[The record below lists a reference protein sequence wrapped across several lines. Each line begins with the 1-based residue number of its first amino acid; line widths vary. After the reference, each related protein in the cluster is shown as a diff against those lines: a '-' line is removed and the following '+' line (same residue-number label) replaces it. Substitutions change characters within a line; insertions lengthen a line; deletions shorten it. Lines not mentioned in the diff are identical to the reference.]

1 MGRTGVSLQELGY
14 MCVFIVPSDYPNPTK
29 QKDPLRYPLST
40 SAPAVDGKTRVFYSG
55 SRVSP
60 ERGSGTSEPHQKL
73 GGAISHVYKCVL
85 GCRCPRSFP
94 EV

>member
-1 MGRTGVSLQELGY
+1 MQEFGY
-14 MCVFIVPSDYPNPTK
+14 MCVFLVPSDKTNPTK
-29 QKDPLRYPLST
+29 QNNPLSYPVST
-40 SAPAVDGKTRVFYSG
+40 PVPAVDGKARVFSSG

-60 ERGSGTSEPHQKL
+60 ERFSGVSEPHQKL
-73 GGAISHVYKCVL
+73 GGTISHVYKCVL